1 MVGDCLSAA
10 TNAVEFVVG
19 QFRRRAVRDRLSRS
33 GTSAPASQVSGH
45 WCRCVSG
52 IRRTPHAPN

>member
-1 MVGDCLSAA
+1 MPPGSFA

-45 WCRCVSG
+45 
-52 IRRTPHAPN
+52 